1 MPQLICPLCREALEQ
16 NAQQQSLEPESV
28 QHSNPVWRC
37 IKNHS
42 FDVAR
47 EGYLNLHLVQHKK
60 SKDPGDNPEMVKA
73 RRAFLHADYY
83 QPLRDAVIEL
93 LTPLHATSL
102 LDIGCGEG
110 YYTSS
115 FRRIIDDVIGL
126 DIAKPAIQLAAKRF
140 KDITWL
146 VGSGAMLPLASSS
159 VDIASSMFSPLPIA
173 EMARV
178 LKPEGFVLVVTPAPM
193 HLWTVREGLFDEVQ
207 AHEPDKFLAG
217 FNELFTLYGRSEV
230 SFPLTLPHQALKD
243 LLCMTPYVW
252 KAKPEKRAALELQEQ
267 FETAAAFTVFLF
279 KKK

>member
-1 MPQLICPLCREALEQ
+1 MPQLICPLCPEALQENLPQ
-16 NAQQQSLEPESV
+16 EDV
-28 QHSNPVWRC
+28 QHSNSVWRC
-37 IKNHS
+37 VNNHS
-42 FDVAR
+42 FDMAR

-60 SKDPGDNPEMVKA
+60 SKDPGDNPEMVRA

-83 QPLRDAVIEL
+83 QPLRDAVIDL

-115 FRRIIDDVIGL
+115 FRLFIDDVIGL

-146 VGSGAMLPLASSS
+146 VGSGAMLPLANSS
-159 VDIASSMFSPLPIA
+159 VDITSSMFSPLPIA

-193 HLWTVREGLFDEVQ
+193 HLWTVREGLFGEVQ
-207 AHEPDKFLAG
+207 AHEPDKFLVG
-217 FNELFTLYGRSEV
+217 FDELFTLHSRREV
-230 SFPLTLPHQALKD
+230 SFPLTLPNQVLKD

-252 KAKPEKRAALELQEQ
+252 KAKPENRAALELLEQ

>member
-1 MPQLICPLCREALEQ
+1 MPQLICPLCQETLLENLPQ
-16 NAQQQSLEPESV
+16 EEGI
-28 QHSNPVWRC
+28 QHSNRVWRC
-37 IKNHS
+37 VNNHS

-73 RRAFLHADYY
+73 RREFLHANYY
-83 QPLRDAVIEL
+83 QPLRDAIIEL
-93 LTPLHATSL
+93 LKPLHATSL

-115 FRRIIDDVIGL
+115 FRQIIDDVIGL
-126 DIAKPAIQLAAKRF
+126 DIAKPAIQLSAKKF
-140 KDITWL
+140 KNITWL
-146 VGSGAMLPLASSS
+146 VGSGAMLPIATAS
-159 VDIASSMFSPLPIA
+159 VDIVSSMFSPLPIA

-178 LKPEGFVLVVTPAPM
+178 LKPEGYVLVATPAPT
-193 HLWTVREGLFDEVQ
+193 HLWTMREGLFGEVQ

-217 FNELFTLYGRSEV
+217 FDELFTLHSRTEV
-230 SFPLTLPHQALKD
+230 SFPLSLSNQALKD

-252 KAKPEKRAALELQEQ
+252 KAKPEKRAALELLES

-279 KKK
+279 QKK

>member
-1 MPQLICPLCREALEQ
+1 MPQLICPLCHETLEQ
-16 NAQQQSLEPESV
+16 QTQHENDEPAGV
-28 QHSNPVWRC
+28 KNFNPVWRC
-37 IKNHS
+37 LNHHS

-60 SKDPGDNPEMVKA
+60 SKDPGDNVEMVKA

-93 LTPLHATSL
+93 LQPLNATSL

-115 FRRIIDDVIGL
+115 FRLLINDVIGL
-126 DIAKPAIQLAAKRF
+126 DIAKPAIILAAKRF

-146 VGSGAMLPLASSS
+146 VGSGSMLPLASSS
-159 VDIASSMFSPLPIA
+159 VDIVSSMFSPLPIL

-178 LKPEGFVLVVTPAPM
+178 LKPEGFVLVVTPAPT
-193 HLWTVREGLFDEVQ
+193 HLWTMREGLFDEVQ

-217 FNELFTLYGRSEV
+217 FDQLFTLHSRSEV
-230 SFPLTLPHQALKD
+230 SFPLTLSNAALKD

-252 KAKPEKRAALELQEQ
+252 KAKPEKRTALELLEQ
-267 FETAAAFTVFLF
+267 FETVAAFTVFLF
-279 KKK
+279 QKK